1 MSEMH
6 AETVPFVR
14 ETMLPPAPPPIREAG
29 AVRWLRQNLFS
40 GPVNT
45 ILTLLGIAI
54 IWFIVMAW
62 DWTSLQSCQFLA
74 RFASDRRRREW
85 GYSS

>member
-29 AVRWLRQNLFS
+29 AVRWLRRFSFLYLLF
-40 GPVNT
+40 
-45 ILTLLGIAI
+45 
-54 IWFIVMAW
+54 
-62 DWTSLQSCQFLA
+62 CQ
-74 RFASDRRRREW
+74 
-85 GYSS
+85 

>member
-1 MSEMH
+1 M
-6 AETVPFVR
+6 AESSSWDLIADL
-14 ETMLPPAPPPIREAG
+14 MWLP
-29 AVRWLRQNLFS
+29 
-40 GPVNT
+40 
-45 ILTLLGIAI
+45 I